1 MHMHMHMYI
10 HMHMIGISKAQCV
23 EASRHVEGSCVVGP
37 KLEGPRRAL
46 LDFGDG
52 PWPLGPRRALLDFD
66 VGWGEWRWR
75 GRRTRE
81 ALASWGQGARG
92 HLLEPIW
99 LSLLLLEPV
108 WLEGAHLI
116 RIDLPPDSYLRHTQS
131 MLVH

>member
-1 MHMHMHMYI
+1 M
-10 HMHMIGISKAQCV
+10 
-23 EASRHVEGSCVVGP
+23 GP

-116 RIDLPPDSYLRHTQS
+116 RIDLPPDSYLLCYVVLCYEGAHLIRIDLPPDSYLRHTQS